1 MKPEIDTGEPTA
13 ASPQRARR
21 LFRNAR
27 HALAA
32 AVLAGDH
39 RATVAAAWRVLRAG
53 DRLRSVVDHPTARDR
68 RTRIRWRRWA
78 LAALRRDPP
87 DYALLRR
94 AMALHGLH
102 DNPGAP
108 GALKEE
114 A

>member
-1 MKPEIDTGEPTA
+1 MKPEIDTGEPA
-13 ASPQRARR
+13 AAALQRARR

-32 AVLAGDH
+32 AVLAGNH

-53 DRLRSVVDHPTARDR
+53 DRLRSMVDHPTARDR

-94 AMALHGLH
+94 AMTLHGNHKTL
-102 DNPGAP
+102 AP
-108 GALKEE
+108 PAP
-114 A
+114 